1 MEFLYQAKDQTGRVL
16 QGVVDAPNE
25 GIAVDTLHNK
35 GLTLLSI
42 QSAKK
47 PLVYSDIGLLF
58 SKPKQKDIVIFTRQL
73 ATLIEAEM
81 PLAEGLRTLAK
92 QTEKKTFQKIIN
104 DIADSVESG
113 VGLADSMNAHV
124 SLFSPFYVKLVK
136 SGEISGKL
144 QESLQYLADYLERSY
159 ALTAKLKGALAYP
172 AFIIFAMAVVV
183 IIMMT
188 YVLPQLLVVFEE
200 AGNIELPLQT
210 RLLIATSNFMT
221 EYIVYILVA
230 LVLGAVGLWRYI
242 KTPTGR
248 VQFDAL
254 QLRVPGFGK
263 IFRNVYLSRIAE
275 IFSTLIKSG
284 VGILD
289 AIKLVADLVGN
300 KSYEALL
307 LKVEQTVRGGG
318 GVATTLAE
326 NPTLIPALMSSMVAI
341 GEKTGKLD
349 SMLTYVAKFYRAESE
364 SSVQSISSL
373 VEPVLMLFLG
383 FGVAVLVSAILLP
396 LYSLTAQ

>member
-1 MEFLYQAKDQTGRVL
+1 MEFLYQAKDQSGRVL

-47 PLVYSDIGLLF
+47 PFVYSDIALIF

-92 QTEKKTFQKIIN
+92 QTDKKTFQKIIN

-113 VGLADSMNAHV
+113 IGLSDSMSAHIN
-124 SLFSPFYVKLVK
+124 LFTPFYVKLVK

-144 QESLQYLADYLERSY
+144 QESLLYLADYLERSY

-172 AFIIFAMAVVV
+172 AFIMFAMAIVAT
-183 IIMMT
+183 IMMT
-188 YVLPQLLVVFEE
+188 YVLPQLLVVFKE

-210 RLLIATSNFMT
+210 RLLMATSDFMAA
-221 EYIVYILVA
+221 YIVYIIIAV
-230 LVLGAVGLWRYI
+230 VLGSLGLWRYV
-242 KTPTGR
+242 KTPTGQA
-248 VQFDAL
+248 QFDEF
-254 QLRVPGFGK
+254 QLHVPGFGK
-263 IFRNVYLSRIAE
+263 IFRNVYLARIAE
-275 IFSTLIKSG
+275 IFSTLVKSG

-307 LKVEQTVRGGG
+307 VKVEQTVRGGG
-318 GVATTLAE
+318 GVATALME
-326 NPTLIPALMSSMVAI
+326 NSALIPVLMSSMVAI

-349 SMLTYVAKFYRAESE
+349 SMLAYVAKFYRAESE
-364 SSVQSISSL
+364 ASVQSISSL
-373 VEPVLMLFLG
+373 VEPAIMLVLG
-383 FGVAVLVSAILLP
+383 FGVAALVSAVLLP

>member
-172 AFIIFAMAVVV
+172 AFIIFAMVVV
-183 IIMMT
+183 VVIMMT

-248 VQFDAL
+248 VQFDAF

>member
-1 MEFLYQAKDQTGRVL
+1 MEFLYQAKDQSGRVL

-47 PLVYSDIGLLF
+47 PFVYSDIALIF

-92 QTEKKTFQKIIN
+92 QTDKKTFQKIIN

-113 VGLADSMNAHV
+113 VGLSDSMSVHIN
-124 SLFSPFYVKLVK
+124 LFTPFYVKLVK

-144 QESLQYLADYLERSY
+144 QESLLYLADYLERSY

-172 AFIIFAMAVVV
+172 AFIMFAMVVV
-183 IIMMT
+183 ATIMMT
-188 YVLPQLLVVFEE
+188 YVLPQLLVVFKE

-210 RLLIATSNFMT
+210 RLLIATSDFMAA
-221 EYIVYILVA
+221 YIVYIIIAV
-230 LVLGAVGLWRYI
+230 VLGSLGLWRYV

-248 VQFDAL
+248 AQFDEF
-254 QLRVPGFGK
+254 QLHVPGFGK
-263 IFRNVYLSRIAE
+263 IFRNVYLARIAE
-275 IFSTLIKSG
+275 IFSTLVKSG

-307 LKVEQTVRGGG
+307 VKVEQTVRGGG
-318 GVATTLAE
+318 GVATALME
-326 NPTLIPALMSSMVAI
+326 NSALIPVLMSSMVAI

-349 SMLTYVAKFYRAESE
+349 GMLAYVAKFYRAESE
-364 SSVQSISSL
+364 ASVQSISSL
-373 VEPVLMLFLG
+373 IEPAIMLVLG
-383 FGVAVLVSAILLP
+383 FGVAGLVSAVLLP